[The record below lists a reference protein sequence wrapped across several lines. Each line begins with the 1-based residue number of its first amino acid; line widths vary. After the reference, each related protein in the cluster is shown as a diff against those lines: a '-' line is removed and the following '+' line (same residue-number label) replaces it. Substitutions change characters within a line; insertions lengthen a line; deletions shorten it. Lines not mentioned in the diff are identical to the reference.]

1 MNGTEIVV
9 GGNVYRTLEAQV
21 YNNKERLDSLD
32 IETLEG
38 LPDAFEDLDTRVDG
52 IDDRLV
58 TAEGDIS
65 DIKGD
70 VQDLDQDI
78 NGTGGI
84 EDRLG
89 TAEQNISDNAG
100 DILQLQYDLGDA
112 QGDINALGTSKLDAP
127 TAAGNVG
134 DVIVKAASG
143 TEWQAVAP
151 FNPNG
156 TYPGVTVGEAVIAKD
171 IQNVSESSGS
181 NQDDPF
187 IFQGTA
193 TENNTGETPTGKTA
207 KVKNVFAKT
216 YCYNQLVDG
225 VNLSYQ
231 TISGHKYWSYISAT
245 DFTTIITSSGNPITI
260 SDAQKDLIVDLT
272 LWFNGNANIPQE
284 ILDDALMFPG
294 NYYNSGFSYNT
305 GLLIDT
311 SIDELF
317 TTGLNQWDEES
328 LEGYYRIA
336 DGTFVSST
344 GRLCSKNLI
353 PVIPN
358 QTYRVTAPA
367 GTIMYILDFGAN
379 GQYLGTYNGRYNG
392 QNIVIGKNVRY
403 VKFYMDSAY
412 VYPYQNDICFLLY
425 WDGARTG
432 YEPYVKKSYTVNFT
446 GKSAGNAADSIAPD
460 GTKTTRIVEYNL
472 GNLTYTYVGSYGS
485 ATNVFLAYMPAT
497 PTVASSV
504 IANSVSSAYIVVA
517 NDTLYGGLDKCISLR
532 RNAGDTYTTIRINDT
547 SFTDATALKTALN
560 GKMIYVEMETPTT
573 SSGDAYPEIIEIDD
587 YGTMGFAMSGA
598 LVAAPVGLD
607 VFYPA
612 DYVLLLDDI
621 YNRVNGDASDL
632 VTYSEFPIPAPTG
645 LADGTYSLK
654 ATVSGGIA
662 TISWVAD

>member
-58 TAEGDIS
+58 IAEGDIS

-89 TAEQNISDNAG
+89 TAEQNISDSAG
-100 DILQLQYDLGDA
+100 DILQLQYDLGEA

-127 TAAGNVG
+127 TDAGNVG
-134 DVIVKAASG
+134 DVIVKASSG

-151 FNPNG
+151 FDPNG
-156 TYPGVTVGEAVIAKD
+156 TYPNVTVGKAVIAKD
-171 IQNVSESSGS
+171 IQNVSEASGS
-181 NQDDPF
+181 DQDDPF

-193 TENNTGETPTGKTA
+193 TENNTGSTPSGKTA

-294 NYYNSGFSYNT
+294 NYYNSGFAYNA

-317 TTGLNQWDEES
+317 TIGLNQWDEES
-328 LEGYYRIA
+328 ESGGF
-336 DGTFVSST
+336 DSVT
-344 GRLCSKNLI
+344 GAPTPDANKIRSKNYI

-358 QTYRVTAPA
+358 TEYYFYFAQNKPLTVYYYDSNKSFLSLRSGAVNSYSSTPKNCRYIKFAVGSSTYPVT
-367 GTIMYILDFGAN
+367 
-379 GQYLGTYNGRYNG
+379 TY
-392 QNIVIGKNVRY
+392 
-403 VKFYMDSAY
+403 S
-412 VYPYQNDICFLLY
+412 NDICINLH
-425 WDGARTG
+425 WDGAKDGT
-432 YEPYVKKSYTVNFT
+432 YEPYVKKSYTVNLT
-446 GKSAGNAADSIAPD
+446 GKSAGSAHKYKLPD
-460 GTKTTRIVEYNL
+460 GTEYD
-472 GNLTYTYVGSYGS
+472 YVGEKTFDGTETWFMTSYGGFNFFYIELPS
-485 ATNVFLAYMPAT
+485 NAVQAPQGVCDRYVCRNTGSYPNLLDKESVVYGSSSIHRFAVRDDSYSDAISFG
-497 PTVASSV
+497 ASMAGV
-504 IANSVSSAYIVVA
+504 
-517 NDTLYGGLDKCISLR
+517 TLYYGLI
-532 RNAGDTYTTIRINDT
+532 
-547 SFTDATALKTALN
+547 
-560 GKMIYVEMETPTT
+560 VPTT
-573 SSGDAYPEIIEIDD
+573 SSGDAYPEIIEIED

-645 LADGTYSLK
+645 LADGTYKLV
-654 ATVSGGIA
+654 ATVSGGVA
-662 TISWVAD
+662 TLSWEADV